1 KIGIMPINMFCPGH
15 VGVISRSGTLTY
27 EVAIALCE
35 AGLGQ
40 STAIG
45 MGADPVVC
53 TDLIEFL
60 ALFEADNETETVVI
74 VGEVGGT
81 QEEVAA
87 DFIRQ
92 NMSKPVVA
100 YVAGKSVPEGKR
112 MGHAGAIV
120 QGGMGS
126 ADSKIDVFKDAG
138 VAVAEIPM
146 DIPRLVEALLKRA

>member
-1 KIGIMPINMFCPGH
+1 
-15 VGVISRSGTLTY
+15 
-27 EVAIALCE
+27 
-35 AGLGQ
+35 
-40 STAIG
+40 
-45 MGADPVVC
+45 MGAEKVVC
-53 TDLIEFL
+53 TGLIEFL
-60 ALFEADNETETVVI
+60 ALFEADDETETVVI

-92 NMSKPVVA
+92 NMSKLVVA

-120 QGGMGS
+120 QEGMGS
-126 ADSKIDVFKDAG
+126 ADSNIDVFKDTG

-146 DIPRLVEALLKRA
+146 DIPRLVEALLKCA